1 MSTETL
7 TFTKDRL
14 ARLKD
19 EYAKA
24 KEAGLEEF
32 NFDGYDFLIG
42 YAYYLIE
49 HLENHFEKAKKT
61 SKVYRQWNNL

>member
-1 MSTETL
+1 MPTETL

-32 NFDGYDFLIG
+32 NFDGYGFLIG

-49 HLENHFEKAKKT
+49 HLDNHFEKDKKT
-61 SKVYRQWNNL
+61 RSVYRQ

>member
-1 MSTETL
+1 MPTETL

-19 EYAKA
+19 KYAKA

-32 NFDGYDFLIG
+32 NFDVYDLLIG
-42 YAYYLIE
+42 CAFYLIE
-49 HLENHFEKAKKT
+49 HLDNHCEKAKNT
-61 SKVYRQWNNL
+61 SKVYRL

>member
-1 MSTETL
+1 MPAETL
-7 TFTKDRL
+7 TFTKNRL

-24 KEAGLEEF
+24 KEVGLDEF
-32 NFDGYDFLIG
+32 TFDGYDLLIG

-49 HLENHFEKAKKT
+49 HLDNLFEKAKKT
-61 SKVYRQWNNL
+61 SSVYRQ

>member
-1 MSTETL
+1 MPAETL

-19 EYAKA
+19 KYAKA
-24 KEAGLEEF
+24 KEVGLDEF
-32 NFDGYDFLIG
+32 TFDGYDLLIG

-49 HLENHFEKAKKT
+49 HLDNHFEKANKTKKIF
-61 SKVYRQWNNL
+61 RQ

>member
-1 MSTETL
+1 MPTETL

-24 KEAGLEEF
+24 KDASLEEF
-32 NFDGYDFLIG
+32 SFDGYDLLIG

-49 HLENHFEKAKKT
+49 HLDNHFEKAAKTKKT
-61 SKVYRQWNNL
+61 FRQ